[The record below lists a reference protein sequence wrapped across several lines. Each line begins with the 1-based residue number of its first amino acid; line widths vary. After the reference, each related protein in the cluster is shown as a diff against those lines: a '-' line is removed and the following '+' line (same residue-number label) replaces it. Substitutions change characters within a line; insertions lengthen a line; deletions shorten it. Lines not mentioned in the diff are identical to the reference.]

1 MFCKH
6 YSKDQLIWCVKST
19 IDRLTKFVYTIISTA
34 YLVAS
39 SIYFLCFVIWKLI
52 LLKLQGNNQGTINVT
67 SKIIFSCC
75 IMKYSRPINFACNVT
90 NDVYLILSVFG
101 IYRVLKRRQKHF
113 NVSLPVVP
121 FSCLLVFSMQIV
133 SKCCF

>member
-1 MFCKH
+1 MFYKH
-6 YSKDQLIWCVKST
+6 YSNNPLI
-19 IDRLTKFVYTIISTA
+19 RSTA
-34 YLVAS
+34 FLVAS
-39 SIYFLCFVIWKLI
+39 FIHLFLLHYIKLI
-52 LLKLQGNNQGTINVT
+52 LLKLHGNKQDTINVI
-67 SKIIFSCC
+67 SKRIFSCC

-101 IYRVLKRRQKHF
+101 IYRVLKRRQKQF

-121 FSCLLVFSMQIV
+121 FSCLLVFSLQIV